1 MTSPLDD
8 TAEAEEEE
16 RIRDTVQR
24 IEKLFTLPFHLEPQ
38 DYAACS
44 IGHVR
49 PLQGRIAHERPAG

>member
-16 RIRDTVQR
+16 RIRDTVRR

-44 IGHVR
+44 IGHIR
-49 PLQGRIAHERPAG
+49 PLQGRIAR